1 MEIWAARIAT
11 ERERVNCCNI
21 QYKKM
26 CKMLWNTFLPEI
38 ANKYTETHENT
49 DTRNHRHSVAHKYT
63 SHTDKQTIKCEEA
76 EAKQKNTN
84 GNWKRRKRQIL
95 RDGQPQR
102 DNEKKDKKGKGAY
115 NKVGVPEKIWL
126 RSRSAGMNILANEE
140 KGRNSESKIK
150 KVQLWQSR
158 DRKSVV

>member
-49 DTRNHRHSVAHKYT
+49 DTRNHRHSVAHKHT
-63 SHTDKQTIKCEEA
+63 SHTDKQIKLKTKK
-76 EAKQKNTN
+76 KQ
-84 GNWKRRKRQIL
+84 
-95 RDGQPQR
+95 
-102 DNEKKDKKGKGAY
+102 
-115 NKVGVPEKIWL
+115 
-126 RSRSAGMNILANEE
+126 
-140 KGRNSESKIK
+140 
-150 KVQLWQSR
+150 
-158 DRKSVV
+158 